1 MIFEFFSGGDDGA
14 FERAAD
20 ALSAVLFIHIERS
33 LTRFAI
39 CVSFRPG
46 SQGSP
51 ADDHAIILSDE
62 NGMPFSMLA
71 EPRFLFVV
79 GTWFCVK
86 GRGGRHDRLVENVRD
101 RGDVVER
108 CRADLEVVTHG

>member
-1 MIFEFFSGGDDGA
+1 
-14 FERAAD
+14 
-20 ALSAVLFIHIERS
+20 
-33 LTRFAI
+33 
-39 CVSFRPG
+39 
-46 SQGSP
+46 
-51 ADDHAIILSDE
+51 
-62 NGMPFSMLA
+62 MPFSMLA